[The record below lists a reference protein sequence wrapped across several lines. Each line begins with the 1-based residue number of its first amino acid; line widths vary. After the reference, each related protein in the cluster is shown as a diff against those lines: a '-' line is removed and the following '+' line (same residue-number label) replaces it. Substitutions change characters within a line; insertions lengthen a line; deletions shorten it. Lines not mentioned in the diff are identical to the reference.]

1 MRFILFL
8 LSWGLR
14 SHSHP
19 QLRIGMY
26 ADRQTSVPSPAPRLR
41 RLSSPETSGSDIR
54 KAQGQARQTQRAPR
68 PSKNRVFGLLGHTTG
83 QTSGSNPAFLKKFH
97 EVPRQELTSGE
108 QKANIV
114 KSVRYGPTP
123 RQPRSGDAEQ
133 GEPQGTPRDSRAS

>member
-1 MRFILFL
+1 MSLPEPQGDIPPDLG
-8 LSWGLR
+8 SGGN
-14 SHSHP
+14 SHHYYVRHSDRRCASYCFSSHGGSGATPTP

-83 QTSGSNPAFLKKFH
+83 QTSDSNPAFLKKFH
-97 EVPRQELTSGE
+97 EVPRQETAG
-108 QKANIV
+108 V
-114 KSVRYGPTP
+114 
-123 RQPRSGDAEQ
+123 D
-133 GEPQGTPRDSRAS
+133 